1 LLLGKIVLG
10 VSAFVFMAYGIV
22 SLVSPAIPSGFAGL
36 EMSNADAFAEVGAM
50 YGGLQTG
57 IGLFCL
63 LALLKSE
70 YYRAGLLLLVV
81 GIGAL
86 ALARSLST
94 LMAADAVTIY
104 TYGAIAYESATAIL
118 AAVALAKK

>member
-1 LLLGKIVLG
+1 MLLGKIVLG

-36 EMSNADAFAEVGAM
+36 EMSNSDAFAEVGAM

-57 IGLFCL
+57 VGLFCL

-70 YYRAGLLLLVV
+70 YYRAGLILLVV

>member
-1 LLLGKIVLG
+1 MLLGKIVLG

>member
-1 LLLGKIVLG
+1 MLPGKIVLG
-10 VSAFVFMAYGIV
+10 ISALVFIAYGLT
-22 SLVSPAIPSGFAGL
+22 SLVSPGVPSGLAGL
-36 EMSNADAFAEVGAM
+36 AMTNGDAVAEIRAM

-63 LALLKSE
+63 LAFMKAE

-86 ALARSLST
+86 ALARSISLFMVDDTIT
-94 LMAADAVTIY
+94 LY
-104 TYGAIAYESATAIL
+104 TWGAIAYEFATALL
-118 AAVALAKK
+118 AALALSKK